1 MPGKP
6 GTSTPAAPVAGTQRR
21 PTPAPPASAAS
32 GPAKM
37 VQRSIQDWYK
47 PVPSAKALATSGAQL
62 VVSAPGPAG
71 VIALEPIR
79 SLSPERSCAALPQ
92 MQVQR
97 PSAPIPASR
106 NQSPQRLAN
115 PAHAALLH
123 TKHTPG
129 PVNRRQ
135 SSEPPQP
142 PITSLPPTCV
152 ARVSQEPLGAP
163 DASQA
168 ADAVEAAARA
178 EGTVS
183 PPAPGPSAAAVPS
196 ALPGRGGSQAAPQ
209 GSAVAAAAAA
219 EPEATH
225 STPHPAPKESAAVQE
240 SAAAAATDEAALEVP
255 TEAATAA
262 AQETSTSQLASMVS
276 ASAAAPPPPPPPTPE
291 VAAGATP
298 AAAAA
303 GTTTAAAAAGTAAA
317 AVPELTSVARE
328 PARAAVQEKRVSQ
341 LARKA
346 SQDSLTHLSCSTP
359 TAEHRP
365 PARSAA
371 TAAKFALA
379 KSGSNRSREL
389 GSTPLS
395 TAQSHPG
402 VKPESTT
409 AAATAAGVS
418 EASPAPAPVSVTAK
432 HAPVV
437 KAGSCRAGAGSSSG
451 AAAAAA
457 PETSPAKPRG
467 KLTPVTKATPSKAG
481 VEPLAAAPAASTPAP
496 PLANTANKHTPVAE
510 ATPSK
515 ADIRPTAVTAA
526 AMAEPSSLSKGNG
539 KHSPAAKTVT
549 SGKAVAGDGGSSTPA
564 AVSPVL
570 TRHSS
575 AAAPASGASAP
586 SPSATGT
593 GTGTGTA
600 ASLQQSLPAASTPPL
615 PPSSLL
621 SKRDPARAGR
631 KRKLSDP
638 VSSSPAVASYPDTAA
653 AGATAG
659 TAPVP
664 AKGKLKGGAKG
675 CAKQQQQQQQGA
687 VQDPSAAPASGKG
700 EQLGSSSMEQAVARP
715 VGRQSPPE
723 KRSRVASWRFSGDM
737 FTTQGPAEGDLDSP
751 SDGDGDGETRRGGSM
766 PVPPRTAA
774 QKRLPFA
781 ARASGPPYEPMSD
794 DDLPSAAAAAAAD
807 AADGEDYVVGGTA
820 GKAGKAKQQQAG
832 GGLQT
837 PYTGGPKK
845 RGRPKMSHLKTYPL
859 GPHASS
865 STLPALTPAPPP
877 TSSIKLQADY
887 GPGGPHT
894 GPAPKQTPT
903 QASSTPFS
911 QPGGTGTSTATPN
924 TANKPPCGMAGGHSH
939 PPVGGASAPKV
950 EKIVAIPHT
959 ALSSFKPVAPCKLS
973 DQELREKR
981 LQLIQAIADA
991 AGKTDPC
998 VNVRSV
1004 LRNPAL
1010 TGLRLEYRRMGDR
1023 KRGVD
1028 SVRYVTGNGT
1038 ITAGGLIQC
1047 YCNYCKAQPQPAPP
1061 ADGGEPTHTT
1071 ALLPAAF
1078 ELHSHSGAKK
1088 PSEYTFLADYEVSL
1102 RDLMTD
1108 VAAHMGI
1115 VRPRPFSTAAAPAAA
1130 PKGPALCCFCGGDVH
1145 EAPQLE
1151 QVVQALQPPSPAPL
1165 QLSLSLAP
1173 SPSGE
1178 AGARL
1183 LPHQAH
1189 SPSPQ
1194 QHYQQQHYQ
1203 QQHYQQQQQ
1212 QQHYQQQR
1220 YEQQQQQQL
1229 TPLPS
1234 PPLGSAAAAAGA
1246 AATAAVVAAAPLSTP
1261 QPSLLSSDTD
1271 ATMTDAAA
1279 ATPLAASLDTL
1290 PTTQRHLMS
1299 PSQPVVAADAAAS
1312 TPVPDLNR
1320 PSTSQPQGGTPV
1332 PQPPSAFAATGAAA
1346 AAAAAAP
1353 ALHSEHTTAAGVT
1366 PAAAAAPAPSAGHL
1380 FPLAR
1385 ASEEAAVME
1394 LDSPPVMP
1402 PPLAASAQDVPLPT
1416 PGDGRASP
1424 APASPP
1430 CSSGAAAAS
1439 PTSCSADTQQDTPMP
1454 DPVPSPASM
1463 APTPLPP
1470 LAGSSGLPVTEAILQ
1485 PSPPT
1490 AAPQAPTMS
1499 PCDGSTCTALHAS
1512 AGTNV
1517 RTTTSSS
1524 VARCTAGGSGAGAGV
1539 SSAQRALAAASAAN
1553 QALAESIAGMIPW
1566 LQRRC
1571 YSSDPSPSSDPSSSK
1586 HPWAIAAPQAPHHH
1600 RHHEASLQFAS
1611 WRLGNGGGG
1620 GGGAALEAWTPVAA
1634 AASKRIAALQ
1644 QQAARRG
1651 AMLAC
1656 SCGVVGHPAC
1666 RDKATGGAA
1675 AAGRG
1680 PLEKLRPG
1688 KGLKRGLTHRA
1699 SDKAAEKADR
1709 RAEEAA
1715 DRLANAGSDG
1725 PARKPRLPVRGRG
1738 LGGGG
1743 GEVEEGGEDGG
1754 GSGRVNLGCPMAV
1767 KPSAARM
1774 FQRQR
1779 NKHRRLF
1786 DGDKTGLQVGL
1797 VVKHTESTAGGRRQS
1812 VLPARV
1818 YSRPGPRPVSHD
1830 AQLLQ
1835 LLAAPSAQALG
1846 MFATSL
1852 ASVMRARAASESLGP
1867 CAESEP
1873 DRLGAGGGLAA
1884 LGEREA
1890 TQRRVAP
1897 AQLGGKPRPV
1907 PTVSSALQHG
1917 DRVFYV
1923 IHGQKLLEGSVHL
1936 DPTGISGILCSHC
1949 STVISC
1955 SGFESHA
1962 GHKQRR
1968 NPYDGIVTEEGVT
1981 LRKVAERLPALEP
1994 ILNPGAGAG
2003 PGAGGML
2010 SGGMSSGRIAR
2021 SSANNKPHGHGYE
2034 DEDPGFASSCVLC
2047 HAHDFCKDSFGDRT
2061 VMICDQCEKEYH
2073 VGCLRDHGVVDLTCV
2088 PQGDWFCSDGC
2099 RHIRTQMHLHLNDGE
2114 QHADGCGA
2122 NGGGYTWQLLKGKH
2136 GSKSSSRVLAS
2147 ALGILQDSFDPI
2159 ICAVSGQDL
2168 LPKMVQATTIGE
2180 WDFTNMY
2187 TALLHHRGRPVCAAV
2202 LRVFGTQLA
2211 ELPLVATSSSA
2222 RRQGHCRVLMAIL
2235 EDKLKGMGISVLSL
2249 PAAKSAVAT
2258 WKGGFAFTTMPEASL
2273 SVAKAELHMLTFPG
2287 TTVLSKTLI
2296 PHPDHPEQQLVSLAP
2311 PRPHHSA
2318 DEHAETDP
2326 VQSLTQRI
2334 FARLTYSERFE
2345 GLDASMADADH
2356 TVADGGGVAMTAAAA
2371 AAAAAAVPGVGS
2383 SGGRK
2388 GGMMMAAEARGPA
2401 DMTATGGTISL
2412 SWLPNGLAGPS
2423 GGRYTHS
2430 MQQQS
2435 GHHGPSAFGGRHP
2448 GPAPPAYPGNM
2459 YGLAG
2464 AQLVMGA
2471 VNAAAQAAAAAA
2483 AQAAAY
2489 AGAFAAAVPFF
2500 APPPTH
2506 NHWHAP
2512 PQHQRSATHLPG
2524 AGSGFGF
2531 GIPPPLQGS
2540 PGPHTYA
2547 YAGDAAAAAA
2557 VPSFAL
2563 QPSLQ
2568 RRLSLSTPQPP
2579 TFPEPGSAAAV
2590 SALVLDLHPSPHLPQ
2605 CPAAQAPVS
2614 TAHASAAAA
2623 SVPTAPPSQQQQ
2635 QPLSTSSRQATSE
2648 TQPPMPAAHTQ
2659 PGTPHTS
2666 TTASTLSPPLA
2677 RHASLSQ
2684 PAALPPAQT
2693 RASPPITAPPALA
2706 PAPTQTHQEQSG
2718 GRRLLGLSAQALEG
2732 TEVGA
2737 SSPAAAPPPPPAAAA
2752 AAAAVASPVNPTTA
2766 AAAAAVRAAAAAAAP
2781 ATATAA
2787 AEAIGAPQQQLP
2799 HTQVP
2804 LPTAAEPLPAD
2815 VRVVLTPGAPAVA
2828 AATAT
2833 PQKLRQPTPLQ
2844 IPFQIPTGGAHNGPC
2859 EAGGQ
2864 PVGTG
2869 LE

>member
-71 VIALEPIR
+71 VIALE
-79 SLSPERSCAALPQ
+79 
-92 MQVQR
+92 
-97 PSAPIPASR
+97 
-106 NQSPQRLAN
+106 
-115 PAHAALLH
+115 
-123 TKHTPG
+123 
-129 PVNRRQ
+129 
-135 SSEPPQP
+135 
-142 PITSLPPTCV
+142 
-152 ARVSQEPLGAP
+152 EPLGAP

-1666 RDKATGGAA
+1666 RDKATGEPPLPAGAHWKCMSCA
-1675 AAGRG
+1675 K
-1680 PLEKLRPG
+1680 KLRPG

-1725 PARKPRLPVRGRG
+1725 PARKVSVRRAEGETRRSHIFSLPGNG
-1738 LGGGG
+1738 SHDYQYGDGDSEEG

-1812 VLPARV
+1812 
-1818 YSRPGPRPVSHD
+1818 
-1830 AQLLQ
+1830 
-1835 LLAAPSAQALG
+1835 
-1846 MFATSL
+1846 
-1852 ASVMRARAASESLGP
+1852 
-1867 CAESEP
+1867 
-1873 DRLGAGGGLAA
+1873 
-1884 LGEREA
+1884 
-1890 TQRRVAP
+1890 
-1897 AQLGGKPRPV
+1897 
-1907 PTVSSALQHG
+1907 HG

-1994 ILNPGAGAG
+1994 ILNPGGGGGAG
-2003 PGAGGML
+2003 GGGML

-2531 GIPPPLQGS
+2531 GIPPAAGFPRPFVLQLSQPHPQARPPLHN
-2540 PGPHTYA
+2540 PAHTYA